1 MAGLRVPYGPEPDLP
16 VPVFEAG
23 QLLAGVQAEED
34 RYRLWLRPLVSE
46 PGITPGA
53 SVWNKLWLLKKSL
66 CTINFISW

>member
-23 QLLAGVQAEED
+23 QLLAGVQAQED

-46 PGITPGA
+46 PGITPGPGA
-53 SVWNKLWLLKKSL
+53 LVYNKLKN
-66 CTINFISW
+66 TMFT